1 MKRPETLG
9 ESVRRLRRDA
19 GLSRQQ
25 LAAKA
30 GVSAFDLK
38 QVEDDA
44 RKPHFATLQK
54 LVRALN
60 SSFERLS
67 AWTAKW
73 PQEALQVVLEGVVLE
88 MVADGEAEVREGP
101 NGLEYRA
108 LPPRN

>member
-1 MKRPETLG
+1 MPKPVSLG
-9 ESVRRLRRDA
+9 ESLRSFRRAA
-19 GLSRQQ
+19 GLSREE

-30 GVSAFDLK
+30 GVTAFDLK

-44 RKPHFATLQK
+44 RKPHLATLQK

-60 SSFERLS
+60 ISFERLS

-73 PQEALQVVLEGVVLE
+73 PREALKVVLEGVVLE
-88 MVADGEAEVREGP
+88 MVADGAAEVREGP
-101 NGLEYRA
+101 NGPEYRI